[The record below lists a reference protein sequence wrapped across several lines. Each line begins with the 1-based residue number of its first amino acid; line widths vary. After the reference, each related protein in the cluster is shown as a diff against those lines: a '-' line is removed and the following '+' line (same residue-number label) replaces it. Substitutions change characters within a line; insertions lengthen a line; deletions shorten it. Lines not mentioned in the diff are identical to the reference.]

1 MRLPS
6 EQQMATD
13 RNSSAT
19 PKKPRGRPYKP
30 GESGNPNG
38 RPPGIEAKPASLTI
52 PQAVSAVEL
61 AAAGRTPRQIAR
73 LLKARPEAVKEALS
87 QSRRL
92 LEVCSPKFAEH
103 WLRASEVAAE
113 DGDHKPA
120 MAALQS
126 IDVVKPIAQTYD
138 TGPGAKAVA
147 AVKVEFHG
155 FSLPGLPQAQ
165 PPAEPVTVDVS
176 ARSEG

>member
-1 MRLPS
+1 MP
-6 EQQMATD
+6 
-13 RNSSAT
+13 T
-19 PKKPRGRPYKP
+19 PNKRGRPFEKGNQASP
-30 GESGNPNG
+30 G
-38 RPPGIEAKPASLTI
+38 RTPGSKNVPKELTI

-73 LLKARPEAVKEALS
+73 LLKARPDAVKEALS

-92 LEVCSPKFAEH
+92 LEVCSPRFAEH

-126 IDVVKPIAQTYD
+126 IKVVEPVAQTYE
-138 TGPGAKAVA
+138 TGGGAKAVA
-147 AVKVEFHG
+147 GVKVEFVNFG
-155 FSLPGLPQAQ
+155 FAGLPQAQ
-165 PPAEPVTVDVS
+165 PAIDVTTTES
-176 ARSEG
+176 KS

>member
-1 MRLPS
+1 MS
-6 EQQMATD
+6 
-13 RNSSAT
+13 T
-19 PKKPRGRPYKP
+19 PKKRGRPFEKGNQASP
-30 GESGNPNG
+30 G
-38 RPPGIEAKPASLTI
+38 RTPGSKNVPKELTL

-73 LLKARPEAVKEALS
+73 LLKARPDAVKEALS

-92 LEVCSPKFAEH
+92 LEVCAPKFAEH
-103 WLRASEVAAE
+103 WLRASQVAAE

-126 IDVVKPIAQTYD
+126 IKVVEPIAQAYD
-138 TGPGAKAVA
+138 VGGPGGKAVA

-155 FSLPGLPQAQ
+155 FSLPGLPQPQ
-165 PPAEPVTVDVS
+165 QDEPVTVDVT
-176 ARSEG
+176 ARSTP

>member
-13 RNSSAT
+13 RNSNAT
-19 PKKPRGRPYKP
+19 RKKPRGRPFKA

-38 RPPGIEAKPASLTI
+38 RPPGIEAKPTSLALPEAI
-52 PQAVSAVEL
+52 SAIEL
-61 AAAGRTPRQIAR
+61 ASKGLSPRKIAR
-73 LLKARPEAVKEALS
+73 LLKARPNAVREALS

-92 LEVCSPKFAEH
+92 MEVCAPKFAEH

-126 IDVVKPIAQTYD
+126 IEVVKPIAQTYD
-138 TGPGAKAVA
+138 TGPGGKAVA
-147 AVKVEFHG
+147 AVKVEIHNFG
-155 FSLPGLPQAQ
+155 FAGLPEPQ
-165 PPAEPVTVDVS
+165 PAAEPVTLDVS